1 MTVHAD
7 LFAELQSP
15 LWLADRIGLERRQLY
30 SDIVHGTTDAPTRAG
45 RMKQILRDAIARNRC
60 ADRPCGKNS
69 KTGETETYRQAFE
82 RLYAEK
88 L

>member
-1 MTVHAD
+1 MTVGAD

-15 LWLADRIGLERRQLY
+15 LWLADKIGLERRQLY
-30 SDIVHGTTDAPTRAG
+30 SDIVHGTTDAPTRAA
-45 RMKQILRDAIARNRC
+45 RMKQLLRDAIARNRC

-69 KTGETETYRQAFE
+69 SGVTETYRQVFE
-82 RLYAEK
+82 RLYGEK